1 MVQWNMRQVMYEA
14 QRALASPVRN
24 PRMATVIG
32 RLLGLAFVLCFG
44 TGLYSHFL
52 QEPLPGM
59 HFATRPEL
67 LYQFTQGTHIVAGI
81 ACFPLLLAKLYIVFP
96 DLFQQPPVK
105 SFLHVLERGS
115 IALFVGASLV
125 QITIGLLN
133 TYQWYPWPF
142 PFRETHFALG
152 WVLIG
157 SLALHIGIKLPIIA
171 RVWRKN
177 ADDGSGDDDHLTDAV
192 ARDRAATPEAVRL
205 FGSSR
210 PTGVTGRL
218 LAWIDATPALR
229 TERSRS
235 SASGPDAPGSGA
247 APQTAASAGT
257 GTGPA
262 PTAAPEITADGA
274 TGPAA
279 DSAPTARTTE
289 AARNRLSRRGF
300 LTTVGVSVGTVVV
313 LTAGQTVAPL
323 DAVNAFAPRKKGVGQ
338 QGVPVNRTSK
348 QADVAAD
355 ALAAGW
361 VLTVAHAGVERS
373 FSRAELLA
381 LPQTEVEL
389 PIACVEGWSQL
400 ARWRGVRL
408 RDLAD
413 LVSADAA
420 ASFRLTSLEKKGG
433 YRQTTMGSEYVRDP
447 LTLVALVLNGE
458 TLDLEHGYPARMIA
472 PGRPGVLQTKGL
484 SRIEAMDA

>member
-171 RVWRKN
+171 RVWRKK
-177 ADDGSGDDDHLTDAV
+177 ASSGLDDDHLTDAV
-192 ARDRAATPEAVRL
+192 PRDRAATPEAVRL

-229 TERSRS
+229 TGSPAARTRAG
-235 SASGPDAPGSGA
+235 ASGSGSGSGSDEDA
-247 APQTAASAGT
+247 ALRTDAR
-257 GTGPA
+257 
-262 PTAAPEITADGA
+262 TADRA
-274 TGPAA
+274 
-279 DSAPTARTTE
+279 
-289 AARNRLSRRGF
+289 RLSRRGF

-313 LTAGQTVAPL
+313 LTAGQTVDPL

-348 QADVAAD
+348 QAGVAAD

-373 FSRAELLA
+373 FSRSELLA
-381 LPQTEVEL
+381 MPQTEVDL

-408 RDLAD
+408 SELAD

-447 LTLVALVLNGE
+447 LTLVALELNGE

-472 PGRPGVLQTKGL
+472 PGRPGVLQTKWL

>member
-1 MVQWNMRQVMYEA
+1 MRQVMYEA

-67 LYQFTQGTHIVAGI
+67 LYQFTQGTHIIAGI

-96 DLFQQPPVK
+96 DLFQQPPVR
-105 SFLHVLERGS
+105 SFLNFLERGS

-171 RVWRKN
+171 RVWRKQ
-177 ADDGSGDDDHLTDAV
+177 ADDGSGDGDHLTDAV
-192 ARDRAATPEAVRL
+192 SRDRAATPEAVRL

-229 TERSRS
+229 V
-235 SASGPDAPGSGA
+235 
-247 APQTAASAGT
+247 
-257 GTGPA
+257 
-262 PTAAPEITADGA
+262 TADRA

-279 DSAPTARTTE
+279 DPTAPARTSE
-289 AARNRLSRRGF
+289 SARHRLSRRGF
-300 LTTVGVSVGTVVV
+300 LTTVGVSVGTIVV

-373 FSRAELLA
+373 FSRSELLA

-400 ARWRGVRL
+400 ATWRGVRL

-420 ASFRLTSLEKKGG
+420 ASFHLTSLEKKGA

-447 LTLVALVLNGE
+447 LTLVALELNGE

-472 PGRPGVLQTKGL
+472 PGRPGVLQTKWL

>member
-1 MVQWNMRQVMYEA
+1 MRQVMYEA

-67 LYQFTQGTHIVAGI
+67 LYQFTQGTHIIAGI

-105 SFLHVLERGS
+105 SFLNFLERAS

-171 RVWRKN
+171 RVWRKE

-192 ARDRAATPEAVRL
+192 ARDRTATPEAVRL

-218 LAWIDATPALR
+218 LAWIDATPDLR
-229 TERSRS
+229 ADATAERAPSGLDTG
-235 SASGPDAPGSGA
+235 SAS
-247 APQTAASAGT
+247 ASRDD
-257 GTGPA
+257 
-262 PTAAPEITADGA
+262 TADA
-274 TGPAA
+274 EDA
-279 DSAPTARTTE
+279 ARTAHT
-289 AARNRLSRRGF
+289 RLSRRGF

-373 FSRAELLA
+373 FSRSELLA
-381 LPQTEVEL
+381 MPQTEVDL

-408 RDLAD
+408 SDLAD

-420 ASFRLTSLEKKGG
+420 ASFRLTSLEKKGA
-433 YRQTTMGSEYVRDP
+433 YRQTTMGSEYVRDQ
-447 LTLVALVLNGE
+447 LTLVALELNGE

-472 PGRPGVLQTKGL
+472 PGRPGVLQTKWL
-484 SRIEAMDA
+484 SRIEAMDV

>member
-1 MVQWNMRQVMYEA
+1 MRQVMYEA

-67 LYQFTQGTHIVAGI
+67 LYQFTQGTHIIAGI
-81 ACFPLLLAKLYIVFP
+81 ACFPLLLAKLFIVFP

-105 SFLHVLERGS
+105 SFLNFLERAS

-171 RVWRKN
+171 RVWRKE

-192 ARDRAATPEAVRL
+192 ARDRTATPEAVRL

-218 LAWIDATPALR
+218 LAWIDATPDLR
-229 TERSRS
+229 ADATAARAPSGLDTG
-235 SASGPDAPGSGA
+235 SAS
-247 APQTAASAGT
+247 ASRDD
-257 GTGPA
+257 
-262 PTAAPEITADGA
+262 TADA
-274 TGPAA
+274 E
-279 DSAPTARTTE
+279 E
-289 AARNRLSRRGF
+289 AARTAHTRLSRRGF

-373 FSRAELLA
+373 FSRSELLA
-381 LPQTEVEL
+381 MPQTEVDL

-408 RDLAD
+408 SDLAD

-420 ASFRLTSLEKKGG
+420 ASFRLTSLEKKGA
-433 YRQTTMGSEYVRDP
+433 YRQTTMGSEYVRDQ
-447 LTLVALVLNGE
+447 LTLVALELNGE

-472 PGRPGVLQTKGL
+472 PGRPGVLQTKWL
-484 SRIEAMDA
+484 SRIEAMDV

>member
-1 MVQWNMRQVMYEA
+1 MRQVMYEA

-67 LYQFTQGTHIVAGI
+67 LYQFTQGTHIIAGI
-81 ACFPLLLAKLYIVFP
+81 ACFPLLLAKLFIVFP

-105 SFLHVLERGS
+105 SFLNFLERAS

-171 RVWRKN
+171 RVWRKE

-192 ARDRAATPEAVRL
+192 ARDRTATPEAVRL

-218 LAWIDATPALR
+218 LAWIDATPDLR
-229 TERSRS
+229 ADATAERAPSGLDTG
-235 SASGPDAPGSGA
+235 SAS
-247 APQTAASAGT
+247 ASRDD
-257 GTGPA
+257 
-262 PTAAPEITADGA
+262 TADA
-274 TGPAA
+274 EDA
-279 DSAPTARTTE
+279 ARTAHT
-289 AARNRLSRRGF
+289 RLSRRGF

-313 LTAGQTVAPL
+313 LTTGQTVAPL

-373 FSRAELLA
+373 FSRSELLA
-381 LPQTEVEL
+381 MPQTEVDL

-408 RDLAD
+408 SDLAD

-420 ASFRLTSLEKKGG
+420 ASFRLTSLEKKGA
-433 YRQTTMGSEYVRDP
+433 YRQTTMGSEYVRDQ
-447 LTLVALVLNGE
+447 LTLVALELNGE

-472 PGRPGVLQTKGL
+472 PGRPGVLQTKWL
-484 SRIEAMDA
+484 SRIEAMDV